1 MIGVDRVGKA
11 PELIP
16 VDDFMHY
23 DCKSLHGELYLQR
36 RDHMATLQVR
46 DIDDRLYSFLK
57 ASARL
62 QNRSISQEVITMIEK
77 YLNSPGNAVANSTLD
92 FVAMSGAWKDDRSA
106 DAIISEI
113 RAHRSQT
120 RRFGADDGL
129 FA

>member
-1 MIGVDRVGKA
+1 MIAEDCVKGAQGVISSDY
-11 PELIP
+11 
-16 VDDFMHY
+16 FMHY
-23 DCKSLHGELYLQR
+23 DCKVMHEGIYLQGR
-36 RDHMATLQVR
+36 HHMATLQVR
-46 DIDDRLYSFLK
+46 DLDDRLYSFLK

-77 YLNSPGNAVANSTLD
+77 YLNSPGDAAANSTLD

-106 DAIISEI
+106 DAIVGEL
-113 RAHRSQT
+113 RAHRSAS